1 MECFSK
7 DRLPQMKSSAY
18 QYSFLNEALKSTRF
32 DHYHGHVNQDKEKL
46 KTRTYVSKAKKDG

>member
-1 MECFSK
+1 
-7 DRLPQMKSSAY
+7 MKSSAY